1 MGLSPARWLID
12 KSAIY
17 RLRRPEVTESVHA
30 QIAAGLVGVS
40 IVTELEMGFSARST
54 ADYRNTRRELV
65 DHLLPVAIPYRVEA
79 RAREVQAA
87 LVERGQHRSAGVA
100 DLLVAATAEIEGLTV
115 WHYDADFDV
124 IAAVTGQATA
134 WVVPR
139 GTVD

>member
-17 RLRRPEVTESVHA
+17 RLQRPEVAETVHS
-30 QIAAGLVGVS
+30 QVAAGLVGVS

-65 DHLLPVAIPYRVEA
+65 DHLLPVAIPYRAEA
-79 RAREVQAA
+79 RAREVQAV

-100 DLLVAATAEIEGLTV
+100 DLLIAATAEIEVLTV

-124 IAAVTGQATA
+124 IAAVTGQATE

-139 GTVD
+139 GSED